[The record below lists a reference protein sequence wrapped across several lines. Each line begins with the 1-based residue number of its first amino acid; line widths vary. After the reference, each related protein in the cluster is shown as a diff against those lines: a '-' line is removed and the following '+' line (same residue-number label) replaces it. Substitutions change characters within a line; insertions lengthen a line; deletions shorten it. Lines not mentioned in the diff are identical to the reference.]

1 MNTLSLVI
9 IGILTILTMVFFV
22 IFFILIHQK
31 RMFENRALIIEK
43 ENTHQKRLVN
53 ATIEVA
59 ELERKKIAANMH
71 DDVGTALNVINL
83 HLSRMARHTK
93 EPELVEQLL
102 KESKDLLNTSIET
115 IRGIAKDLMPPV
127 LIRLGYENGISELCR
142 QLNETKAYE
151 VVFSPSGEKLS
162 LSKNAELQLYRIVQE
177 VINNLI
183 KHAKPTHISISVQ
196 LTPESY
202 VTKIKHNG
210 VGINSSMINNLT
222 LEKKGVGLRSIE
234 SRAQMI
240 NATVQYIIKNS
251 TESIINIDVPKDE
264 ITN

>member
-1 MNTLSLVI
+1 ML
-9 IGILTILTMVFFV
+9 VFFV

-31 RMFENRALIIEK
+31 RMFENKALIKEK
-43 ENTHQKRLVN
+43 ENAHQKRLVN

-71 DDVGTALNVINL
+71 DDVGTTLNVINL
-83 HLSRMARHTK
+83 HLNRMARHAN
-93 EPELVEQLL
+93 EPELVKQLL
-102 KESKDLLNTSIET
+102 NESKELLNTSIET

-142 QLNETKAYE
+142 QLNESKVYD
-151 VVFSPSGEKLS
+151 VSFSPSKAHLN

-177 VINNLI
+177 IINNLI
-183 KHAKPTHISISVQ
+183 KHAKPTQINIDVK
-196 LTPESY
+196 LTNESY
-202 VTKIKHNG
+202 ITKITHNG
-210 VGINSSMINNLT
+210 IGISSSMINNLSI
-222 LEKKGVGLRSIE
+222 EKKGVGLRSIE

-240 NATVQYIIKNS
+240 NATVQYIVKTE